1 MSTKLKLELQIHFC
15 PFDERC
21 HGDEFVV
28 RKMEL
33 SAEWASIPC
42 SLVSNEFQFYWL
54 NLLLFK
60 AQVYLSQVEH
70 MVNSREWTL

>member
-33 SAEWASIPC
+33 STDWASSPVFSC
-42 SLVSNEFQFYWL
+42 FKQVSVLLAEFVVIYGTGVPFAGGTHD
-54 NLLLFK
+54 K
-60 AQVYLSQVEH
+60 
-70 MVNSREWTL
+70 